1 MNQKTTLAIAIAI
14 VGGVAISVASPWNP
28 KSDPKPLYSS
38 QKAKSART
46 DMETKTYSLSM
57 NASGIKNIKV
67 DIELGSVE
75 ISTNSGSSFDA
86 EISKGISRPLGDEE
100 RKWLNNPW
108 LKVRREGDTLV
119 VYEDKS
125 LKPDFKR
132 SNRNEKKNNQIDV
145 RVNIQIPSG
154 LRADV
159 KLLAGNAA
167 ITGEYHSLSTQVSAG
182 ELDLNQVDP
191 GEFLKVNVEAGEVNA
206 KLTRVPSQASSI
218 NVSVGEINLDVRGNA
233 TIFAKSSIGSIS
245 ASGKSDEE
253 QDGVGSKQQIKLGSG
268 GTKLTLDVGAGSIN
282 VGNGVIEKRSKRDEE
297 DDLDAEGGFQIDIK
311 NEEEIQHEI
320 SFALSQSNAEV
331 QREMARADKEAKSA
345 ISSIELKNEIARAMK
360 EAKAEINSV
369 DIQKEIAMALK
380 EAKSAIN
387 SIDLEDEIG
396 KAMKESKVDIEAALK
411 DADREISKAMR
422 EVEIDMESMRDSDGQ
437 YHRVSRETLQKV
449 KQILDQTKT
458 SMKRALGKKPAKKKN
473 SHD

>member
-28 KSDPKPLYSS
+28 KSDPMPKYSN
-38 QKAKSART
+38 QKAKSARAE
-46 DMETKTYSLSM
+46 METKTYSLSM

-67 DIELGSVE
+67 DIELGAIE
-75 ISTNSGSSFDA
+75 ISTNSGSTFDA
-86 EISKGISRPLGDEE
+86 EITKGISRPLGDEE

-132 SNRNEKKNNQIDV
+132 SNRSRNQNNQIDV
-145 RVNIQIPSG
+145 AVKIQIPKG
-154 LRADV
+154 LNADLN
-159 KLLAGNAA
+159 LLAGNEA
-167 ITGEYHSLSTQVSAG
+167 ISGEYRSLTTHLSAG

-191 GEFLKVNVEAGEVNA
+191 GDFLKVNVEAGEVNA
-206 KLTRVPSQASSI
+206 KLVRVPSRASSI

-233 TIFAKSSIGSIS
+233 TVIAKSGVGSIS

-253 QDGVGSKQQIKLGSG
+253 QDGLGSKQQIKLGSG
-268 GTKLTLDVGAGSIN
+268 GTKFTLDVGAGSIN
-282 VGNGVIEKRSKRDEE
+282 VGNGVIEKRAKRDEE
-297 DDLDAEGGFQIDIK
+297 DDLDAESGFHFDLR
-311 NEEEIQHEI
+311 NEEQIQREITA
-320 SFALSQSNAEV
+320 ALSQSNAEI
-331 QREMARADKEAKSA
+331 RKEMARAHKEAKSA
-345 ISSIELKNEIARAMK
+345 MSSIDLKDEIARAMK
-360 EAKAEINSV
+360 EAKAEINSA

-380 EAKSAIN
+380 GAKSALN
-387 SIDLEDEIG
+387 SVDFEDEIAR
-396 KAMKESKVDIEAALK
+396 AMKESKVDIEAALK
-411 DADREISKAMR
+411 DADREIAKAMR
-422 EVEIDMESMRDSDGQ
+422 DVEIDMESMRDSDDQ

-449 KQILDQTKT
+449 KQILDQTKR
-458 SMKRALGKKPAKKKN
+458 SMKKAWSKKSAKKKI